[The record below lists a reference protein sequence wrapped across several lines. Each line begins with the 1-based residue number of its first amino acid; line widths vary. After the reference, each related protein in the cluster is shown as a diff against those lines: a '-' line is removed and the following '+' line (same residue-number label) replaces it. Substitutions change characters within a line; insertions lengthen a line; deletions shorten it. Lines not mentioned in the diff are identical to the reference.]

1 MDWCVFFFS
10 VHYFKKFL
18 YFYSINITLLKT
30 RLYKLP
36 VLSKHGYTSYV
47 FHHSVYGV
55 RLRKR
60 FFFSSLINVVDLDS
74 RLFFLITFFFIV
86 CIHRDSAVDP
96 GFDKTRGGGAGFWG
110 VWVTL
115 YYTLYI
121 IKSMNNNKNDLSV
134 YLYVL
139 VCMHILLLLLFF
151 YFVLFLVKKK
161 GPRPSKSATGTF
173 CFQVFISWYLFPLV

>member
-1 MDWCVFFFS
+1 MDWCVVVFS

-86 CIHRDSAVDP
+86 CIHIDSAVDP
-96 GFDKTRGGGAGFWG
+96 GFDKTRGGGGQGFEAYG
-110 VWVTL
+110 
-115 YYTLYI
+115 
-121 IKSMNNNKNDLSV
+121 
-134 YLYVL
+134 
-139 VCMHILLLLLFF
+139 LLFTIL
-151 YFVLFLVKKK
+151 Y
-161 GPRPSKSATGTF
+161 T
-173 CFQVFISWYLFPLV
+173 